1 MVDQELRVGDTV
13 RLNVKNS
20 PDMVVQKVV
29 DNGNGVWAT
38 WFSGKKLERAHF
50 ATATLVRA
58 RTEADDADAS

>member
-1 MVDQELRVGDTV
+1 MADEELKVGDTV

-29 DNGNGVWAT
+29 DNGSGIWAT

-58 RTEADDADAS
+58 GAEADDADAN